1 MMAFSGSI
9 GFVGLMMLH
18 IVRFVMGNNNARV
31 LPFSVLFGTIFLI
44 WVDIAARVVM
54 APEDMPVG
62 VVTGLI
68 AGVFFVGLLV
78 RRRIWRVGACGVLC
92 YSITLVLNRE
102 ATVTKSIPP
111 HATATALSGND
122 LLVFEVLR
130 AANGPASAYDILE
143 RLKPERPRIAPTTV
157 YRALEH
163 LIRAG
168 RVRRIESLNAYLAA
182 RDAGDRAVVFAI
194 CDDCG
199 RVQERDAVPE
209 VGRITKALAK
219 DGFRPTHPVV
229 EVHGR
234 CGDCD
239 SMGGRA

>member
-1 MMAFSGSI
+1 M
-9 GFVGLMMLH
+9 
-18 IVRFVMGNNNARV
+18 
-31 LPFSVLFGTIFLI
+31 
-44 WVDIAARVVM
+44 
-54 APEDMPVG
+54 
-62 VVTGLI
+62 
-68 AGVFFVGLLV
+68 
-78 RRRIWRVGACGVLC
+78 
-92 YSITLVLNRE
+92 
-102 ATVTKSIPP
+102 TKSIPP
-111 HATATALSGND
+111 NPVTAVLSGND

-130 AANGPASAYDILE
+130 AANGPASAYDILD
-143 RLKPERPRIAPTTV
+143 RLKPDRPRIAPTTV

-182 RDAGDRAVVFAI
+182 TEAGDRAVVFAI

-199 RVQERDAVPE
+199 RVQERDAGTE

-239 SMGGRA
+239 APGGKP

>member
-1 MMAFSGSI
+1 
-9 GFVGLMMLH
+9 
-18 IVRFVMGNNNARV
+18 
-31 LPFSVLFGTIFLI
+31 
-44 WVDIAARVVM
+44 
-54 APEDMPVG
+54 
-62 VVTGLI
+62 
-68 AGVFFVGLLV
+68 
-78 RRRIWRVGACGVLC
+78 
-92 YSITLVLNRE
+92 
-102 ATVTKSIPP
+102 VTKTFPP
-111 HATATALSGND
+111 HPVTAVLSGND

-130 AANGPASAYDILE
+130 AANGPASAYDILD
-143 RLKPERPRIAPTTV
+143 RLKPDRPRIAPTTV

-182 RDAGDRAVVFAI
+182 TEAGDRAVVFAI

-199 RVQERDAVPE
+199 RVQERDAGTE
-209 VGRITKALAK
+209 VGRITKALAR

-239 SMGGRA
+239 ATGGKP